1 MNKSKAIVSLLFAL
15 TLFSQGV
22 IEAES
27 KPGQTEKNQ
36 FWLGGDISGTTE
48 LEAAGIFSYT
58 KDGEQVE
65 NTELMKR
72 FGMNAVRLR
81 VWVNPKDH
89 FCDMNDV
96 LVMAL
101 RAKENGMAIM
111 IDFHYSDWWADP
123 GHQDIPAQWSSLD
136 NDGVKDALVDH
147 TRSTLQLLK
156 DNGIDVRWVQ
166 VGNETTNG
174 FVWPVARLEQGAG
187 ENMAVYAALTAAG
200 YEAVKQVY
208 PNADVIVHLDNGYD
222 RDLYVRMFDALRE
235 HGCPWDII
243 GMSVYPFWS
252 KRDQLETSSVT
263 DIIDNINYISSR
275 YGCDVM
281 IVETGVHISD
291 PAAGKIF
298 ISRLID
304 AAIDDT
310 GGRCTGVFY
319 WAPEC
324 CHGGYQLGAFKDDK
338 PTEIMDAFSE
348 ASHKINTNQQN
359 KIY

>member
-1 MNKSKAIVSLLFAL
+1 MRKETFVSLLFAL

-22 IEAES
+22 ICAES
-27 KPGQTEKNQ
+27 TSGRNADRQ

-48 LEAAGIFSYT
+48 LEASGIFSYT
-58 KDGEQVE
+58 NEGEKVE
-65 NTELMKR
+65 NTELIKR
-72 FGMNAVRLR
+72 LGMNAVRLR
-81 VWVNPKDH
+81 VWVNPKDS

-96 LVMAL
+96 LKMAL
-101 RAKENGMAIM
+101 RAKENDMAIM

-123 GHQDIPAQWSSLD
+123 GHQDIPSAWSSLD
-136 NDGVKDALVDH
+136 YCGVKNALAGH

-156 DNGIDVRWVQ
+156 DNGVDVRWVQ

-174 FVWPVARLEQGAG
+174 FVWPMARLEQGAG
-187 ENMAVYAALTAAG
+187 ENMAKYAGLTAAG

-208 PNADVIVHLDNGYD
+208 PEAAVIIHLDNGYD
-222 RDLYVRMFDALRE
+222 RDLYVRMFDALRVY
-235 HGCPWDII
+235 GCPWDLI

-252 KRDQLETSSVT
+252 KRDQLEMNSVT
-263 DIIDNINYISSR
+263 DIIDNINYIGER

-281 IVETGVHISD
+281 IVETGVHVSD

-298 ISRLID
+298 MSRLID

-310 GGRCTGVFY
+310 GGRCPGVFY

-324 CHGGYQLGAFKDDK
+324 CHGGYQLGAFKDDR
-338 PTEIMDAFSE
+338 PTEIMDAFTE
-348 ASHKINTNQQN
+348 ASKRIATINN
-359 KIY
+359 K